1 MRSSAVLFLTAAGL
15 VAAQETVD
23 TTTVTVSAD
32 AATVT
37 APGVEPETTITW
49 EVDTTTI
56 WSGTE
61 TETVWVQPGYDEASE
76 TEASATETE
85 TVFVPAPVPSE
96 EASETDTETVVVV
109 APTEEAGETAT
120 STWYEE
126 SDTITLVP
134 VETTSFAVIYND
146 ISSTTI
152 VTTTLYTPAPNA
164 TASGI
169 ETVPTAAAPRLGA
182 SGAALVAF
190 GAAGLALL

>member
-1 MRSSAVLFLTAAGL
+1 MRSSAVLFLAAAGL

-23 TTTVTVSAD
+23 TTTVTVSAET
-32 AATVT
+32 ATVT
-37 APGVEPETTITW
+37 ASESETTLTW

-61 TETVWVQPGYDEASE
+61 TETVWVQPGGDDATETETE
-76 TEASATETE
+76 TEATATETE
-85 TVFVPAPVPSE
+85 TVTVP
-96 EASETDTETVVVV
+96 VVVV
-109 APTEEAGETAT
+109 PSVPSGEDGETAT

-126 SDTITLVP
+126 SSTITLVP
-134 VETTSFAVIYND
+134 VETTSFVIVYND
-146 ISSTTI
+146 ISSATT

-169 ETVPTAAAPRLGA
+169 ETVPTAGAGRIGA

>member
-1 MRSSAVLFLTAAGL
+1 MRSSAVLFLAAAGL
-15 VAAQETVD
+15 VAAQEAVD
-23 TTTVTVSAD
+23 TTTVTVSAET
-32 AATVT
+32 ATVT
-37 APGVEPETTITW
+37 ASESETTLTW

-61 TETVWVQPGYDEASE
+61 TETVWVQPGGDDATETE
-76 TEASATETE
+76 TEATATETE
-85 TVFVPAPVPSE
+85 TVTVP
-96 EASETDTETVVVV
+96 VVVV
-109 APTEEAGETAT
+109 PSVPSGEDGETAT

-126 SDTITLVP
+126 SSTITLVP
-134 VETTSFAVIYND
+134 VETTSFVIVYND
-146 ISSTTI
+146 ISSATT

-169 ETVPTAAAPRLGA
+169 ETVPTAGAGRIGA

>member
-1 MRSSAVLFLTAAGL
+1 MRSSAVLFLAAAGL

-23 TTTVTVSAD
+23 TTTVTVSAET
-32 AATVT
+32 ATVT
-37 APGVEPETTITW
+37 ASESETTLTW

-61 TETVWVQPGYDEASE
+61 TETVWVQPGGDDASE
-76 TEASATETE
+76 TETEATATETE
-85 TVFVPAPVPSE
+85 TVTVP
-96 EASETDTETVVVV
+96 VVVV
-109 APTEEAGETAT
+109 PSGEDGETAT

-126 SDTITLVP
+126 SSTITLVP
-134 VETTSFAVIYND
+134 VETTSFVIVYND
-146 ISSTTI
+146 ISSATT

-169 ETVPTAAAPRLGA
+169 ETVPTAGAGRIGA